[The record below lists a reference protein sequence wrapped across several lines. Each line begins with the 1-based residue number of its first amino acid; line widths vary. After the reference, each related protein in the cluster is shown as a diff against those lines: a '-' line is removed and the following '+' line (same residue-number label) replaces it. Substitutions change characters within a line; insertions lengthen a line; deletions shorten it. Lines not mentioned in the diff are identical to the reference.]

1 MQSLNEI
8 TMEMKPHEKE
18 IFFARQKV
26 SANDEQKRLENQR
39 EEMKARREM
48 FVSDLIKR
56 TGWTREQLAGKGI
69 SEIKRLWE
77 RI

>member
-1 MQSLNEI
+1 
-8 TMEMKPHEKE
+8 
-18 IFFARQKV
+18 
-26 SANDEQKRLENQR
+26 
-39 EEMKARREM
+39 MKARREM